1 MELRKSDIVTRRAA
15 LILLAALPLLAGE
28 TALDRYVKTP
38 DPHYKHEVVKT
49 IPGKGYTVYVV
60 ELTSQAWLTEKEVN
74 RPVWKHWLTIVKPD
88 KVEHSTGFLYIS
100 GGSNRDRVPERADGF
115 ITAMAMDTNSVAAE
129 LRMAP
134 NQPLSFFGES
144 RQRVEDSII
153 AFGWD
158 KYLNGGPDIWLARLP
173 MTKSAVRA
181 MDTITDVMKAEGTE
195 VNKFVV
201 SGGSK
206 RGWTTW
212 TTAAVDS
219 RVVAIVPAV
228 IDLLNIV
235 PSFEHHWRVY
245 GFWSPAIKDYVE
257 NDIMKWSG
265 TPRYKEMLKIVEP
278 YEYRDRLTMPKFVV
292 NASGDQFFLPDSSQF
307 YWKGLKG
314 EKLLRYVPNTN
325 HSLGGSDAR
334 ESIGAYY
341 SMILNSKPRPRFTWK
356 FAKNGDIE
364 VRVTDKPAE
373 VKLWQAND
381 PEKRDFRLDT
391 IGKAYK
397 STPLE
402 ETKTGLYVAK
412 APKPEKGY
420 TAYFVELTY
429 ASGTKYPLKV
439 TTGVRVTPD
448 TYPFAAPKLG
458 SAAGPGRT
466 SNPEPIPLYGNGHD

>member
-1 MELRKSDIVTRRAA
+1 MELRRSDTMTRRAA
-15 LILLAALPLLAGE
+15 LILAAAWPLLGGE
-28 TALDRYVKTP
+28 TALDRYVKSP
-38 DPHYKHEVVKT
+38 DAHYKHEVVKT
-49 IPGKGYTVYVV
+49 IPGRGYTAYVV

-88 KVEHSTGFLYIS
+88 KVNHSTGFLYIS
-100 GGSNRDRVPERADGF
+100 GGSNRDKAPERADGF

-129 LRMAP
+129 LRMVP

-153 AFGWD
+153 AFGWA

-173 MTKSAVRA
+173 MTKSAARA
-181 MDTITDVMKAEGTE
+181 MDTITDVMKAQGA
-195 VNKFVV
+195 VVDRFVV

-265 TPRYKEMLKIVEP
+265 TPRYKEMLKIVGP
-278 YEYRDRLTMPKFVV
+278 YEYRDRLTMPKFIV

-307 YWKGLKG
+307 YWKDLKG
-314 EKLLRYVPNTN
+314 EKLLRYVPNAS

-341 SMILNSKPRPRFTWK
+341 SMILNNRPRPRFTWK
-356 FAKNGDIE
+356 FDKNGDIE
-364 VRVTDKPAE
+364 VKAADRPLE
-373 VKLWQAND
+373 VKLWQANN
-381 PEKRDFRLDT
+381 PEKRDFRVDT

-397 STPLE
+397 SVPIE
-402 ETKTGLYVAK
+402 AKKPGLYVVK
-412 APKPEKGY
+412 APRGKGY

-448 TYPFAAPKLG
+448 RYPFEAPRLG
-458 SAAGPGRT
+458 SAAGPGPT
-466 SNPEPIPLYGNGHD
+466 SNPVAVPSGNGHD